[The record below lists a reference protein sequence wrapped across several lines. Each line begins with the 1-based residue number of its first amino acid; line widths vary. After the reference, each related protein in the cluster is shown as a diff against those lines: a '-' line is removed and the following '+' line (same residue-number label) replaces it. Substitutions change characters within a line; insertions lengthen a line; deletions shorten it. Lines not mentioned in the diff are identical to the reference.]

1 MYAITT
7 DQITRNLPEAII
19 THLPD
24 SWFTRAQSDQSL
36 FTSFFEWLSS
46 NVKTITQNEIRS
58 TTFIGKRLFKK
69 IVQQEKNRLSK
80 QQGFHGDHLDE
91 HVAWTLLE
99 YSSLTS
105 ISNCYISDT
114 SIVVVPKPDLE
125 KLFNLAEDIYQKKH
139 RLHIARIKK
148 IAQGHNFYAWML
160 AQTERP
166 DDIGEL
172 ARYMSLDDFW
182 PMQLAD
188 IEELKAYLDAQSP
201 KGLFHQELSAAWT
214 EYLQQYPQRRT
225 DCCSVTLT

>member
-1 MYAITT
+1 MGKGAPYFMYAITT

-46 NVKTITQNEIRS
+46 NVKTITQNEIRN
-58 TTFIGKRLFKK
+58 TTFIGKRLFKNL
-69 IVQQEKNRLSK
+69 VQQEKNRLSK

-148 IAQGHNFYAWML
+148 SAQGHNF
-160 AQTERP
+160 
-166 DDIGEL
+166 
-172 ARYMSLDDFW
+172 
-182 PMQLAD
+182 
-188 IEELKAYLDAQSP
+188 
-201 KGLFHQELSAAWT
+201 
-214 EYLQQYPQRRT
+214 
-225 DCCSVTLT
+225 